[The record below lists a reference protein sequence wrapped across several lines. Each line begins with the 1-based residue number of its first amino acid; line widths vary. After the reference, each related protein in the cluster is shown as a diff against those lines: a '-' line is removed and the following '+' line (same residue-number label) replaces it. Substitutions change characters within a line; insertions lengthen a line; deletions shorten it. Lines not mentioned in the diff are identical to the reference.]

1 MNELLNKAERWL
13 AELGIRTIARPTCLM
28 VNRDDVTT
36 LGDSNE
42 LLKELRSA
50 LGTNK
55 FYWAS
60 FDDNH
65 YYLDVW

>member
-13 AELGIRTIARPTCLM
+13 TELGIRTIARPTCLM

-42 LLKELRSA
+42 LLKELRLA